1 MATFWSSANVEPK
14 RKFKFLVRINPP
26 QGSTYDIPSFVVKK
40 VDKPGFTITETK
52 HTFLGHN
59 FFFPGKLEWK
69 EISLTIVDPAGTGVN
84 PEIKRATDEGA
95 APDMSWTLVEILGQ
109 FGYQTPV
116 SVGGALNGSGDVN
129 ALSNDPN
136 SIGKIKSFSKAAA
149 VSVSGNMEILQIDDE
164 GNIVEIW
171 ALKNAWIKDI
181 QFGSNDYSSDDAQEV
196 AIKFRYDW
204 AEFSGGNGSTFQ
216 KATYVVGQQPP
227 IKTTG
232 A

>member
-26 QGSTYDIPSFVVKK
+26 AGSSYDIPSFVVKK

-69 EISLTIVDPAGTGVN
+69 EISLTIVDPAGTGLNALDANGN
-84 PEIKRATDEGA
+84 PASASKLEN
-95 APDMSWTLVEILGQ
+95 APDMSRNLTEILHA
-109 FGYQTPV
+109 FGYQSPV
-116 SVGGALNGSGDVN
+116 RVGEKLNGGDVN
-129 ALSNDPN
+129 VNN
-136 SIGKIKSFSKAAA
+136 INGTGIKSFSKAGA
-149 VSVSGNMEILQIDDE
+149 VNATGNFEILQVDDE

-171 ALKNAWIKDI
+171 ALRNAWIKDI

-196 AIKFRYDW
+196 TIKFRYDW
-204 AEFSGGNGSTFQ
+204 AEFSSGNGTSQ
-216 KATYVVGQQPP
+216 ATPASYV
-227 IKTTG
+227 KN
-232 A
+232 

>member
-14 RKFKFLVRINPP
+14 RKFKFLVQFN
-26 QGSTYDIPSFVVKK
+26 TANTNLDIPSFVVKK

-69 EISLTIVDPAGTGVN
+69 EISMTIVDPAGTGLKGVGGTAI
-84 PEIKRATDEGA
+84 PSSEA
-95 APDMSWTLVEILGQ
+95 APDMSYRLVEILSL
-109 FGYQTPV
+109 FGYQSPV
-116 SVGGALNGSGDVN
+116 KVGQQLNGGDTTVT
-129 ALSNDPN
+129 A
-136 SIGKIKSFSKAAA
+136 GQAGGTGIKSFSKAGA
-149 VSVSGNMEILQIDDE
+149 VAVSGNIEILQIDDD

-196 AIKFRYDW
+196 TIKFRYDW
-204 AEFSGGNGSTFQ
+204 AEFSSGGLTATPT
-216 KATYVVGQQPP
+216 KATYAQS
-227 IKTTG
+227 
-232 A
+232 